1 MFATKALRGAAAT
14 LLAADASTLAPA
26 TDANKIVLVKA
37 PFTPGEGVAL
47 GDLTLADFD
56 GSTPILVG
64 VGTQPTGWDPNNDDR
79 IIDLKPP
86 TTGFRWETTGT
97 TNLPQTI
104 YGFALVDN
112 GEATVLASQL
122 FDTPIALTAVDQRVD
137 AGAPFIRQLA
147 NSMV

>member
-104 YGFALVDN
+104 YGFALTDTAGAVVH
-112 GEATVLASQL
+112 GSQL
-122 FDTPIALTAVDQRVD
+122 LDTPVVLDGTGQGFNIPNINFRLN
-137 AGAPFIRQLA
+137 AGAM
-147 NSMV
+147 S